1 MPVRLGVVVG
11 FEEGGGGPAQEHG
24 KTAEQ
29 NYVFLDIE
37 IFTKRRHAGHMPQVK
52 QERRGLVRRSRQHP
66 SWITIENDIRSHEC
80 RVLDVSANGAKLL
93 ADIDAPI
100 GSKLCLSIVPNAI
113 VRRECEV
120 VWRKGRMVGVK
131 FVVGVA
137 KTE

>member
-1 MPVRLGVVVG
+1 MPRV
-11 FEEGGGGPAQEHG
+11 
-24 KTAEQ
+24 
-29 NYVFLDIE
+29 
-37 IFTKRRHAGHMPQVK
+37 KR
-52 QERRGLVRRSRQHP
+52 ERRGLVRRSRQHL

-93 ADIDAPI
+93 ADIYAPI
-100 GSKLCLSIVPNAI
+100 GSKLRLSIVPNAI